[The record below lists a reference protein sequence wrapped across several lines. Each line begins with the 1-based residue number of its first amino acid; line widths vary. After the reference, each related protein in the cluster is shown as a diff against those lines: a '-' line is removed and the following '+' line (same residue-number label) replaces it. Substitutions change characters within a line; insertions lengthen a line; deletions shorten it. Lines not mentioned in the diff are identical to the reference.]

1 MLLGPL
7 RNPFLDGERLA
18 FLAPDN
24 RVVKL
29 DPCGI
34 VNIWALGNEYYVD
47 YAGSAERYRQY
58 AVIEPPVGSRHII
71 ILEAATACWVNGKP
85 TAVVKCLKAGV
96 GVLKVV
102 RVRVGCPLGVET
114 KAN

>member
-7 RNPFLDGERLA
+7 RSPFLDGERLA
-18 FLAPDN
+18 FLTPDN

-34 VNIWALGNEYYVD
+34 INIWVLGHEYYVE

-58 AVIEPPVGSRHII
+58 AVIEPPVGSKHIV
-71 ILEAATACWVNGKP
+71 ILEVATACWVNGSP
-85 TAVVKCLKAGV
+85 TAVAKCLKAGI

-102 RVRVGCPLGVET
+102 RVRIGCPLGIEA

>member
-7 RNPFLDGERLA
+7 RNPFLSGERLA

-24 RVVKL
+24 RVLRL
-29 DPCGI
+29 DPCSI
-34 VNIWALGNEYYVD
+34 INIWVLGHEYYVD

-58 AVIEPPVGSRHII
+58 TVIEPPVGSRSVNV
-71 ILEAATACWVNGKP
+71 LEVATACWVNGSP
-85 TAVVKCLKAGV
+85 TDVAKCLKAGI

-102 RVRVGCPLGVET
+102 RVRVGCPLGIEA

>member
-7 RNPFLDGERLA
+7 REPFISGGRLA
-18 FLAPDN
+18 FLAPGN

-29 DPCGI
+29 DPCSI
-34 VNIWALGNEYYVD
+34 TNIWVLGHEYYVE
-47 YAGSAERYRQY
+47 YASEAERYRQY
-58 AVIEPPVGSRHII
+58 AATEPPVGLRRVEVI
-71 ILEAATACWVNGKP
+71 EAATACWVNGRL
-85 TAVVKCLKAGV
+85 TDVVKCLKAGV

>member
-7 RNPFLDGERLA
+7 RNPFLSGERLA

-34 VNIWALGNEYYVD
+34 VGIWVLGREYYVD
-47 YAGSAERYRQY
+47 YAGSVERYRQY
-58 AVIEPPVGSRHII
+58 AVAGPPVGSMRVVV
-71 ILEAATACWVNGKP
+71 LEVATACWVNGRL
-85 TAVVKCLKAGV
+85 TDVAKCLKAGV

-102 RVRVGCPLGVET
+102 RVRVGCPLGIEA